1 MNKKDLVALMA
12 EEAGISKAKA
22 GEALNAFIEGV
33 TKSLKKKEGKVTLVG
48 FGTFRKIR
56 RKARKGRYPNT
67 GKEIKIKAKNVVRFK
82 AGKTLREAVEGKK
95 K

>member
-12 EEAGISKAKA
+12 EEAEISKAKA

-33 TKSLKKKEGKVTLVG
+33 TKSLKKKEGKLTLVG
-48 FGTFRKIR
+48 FGTFNKIR
-56 RKARKGRYPNT
+56 RKARKGRDPNT

-82 AGKTLREAVEGKK
+82 AGKTLKEAVEGKK